1 VSPYLADKLYPNY
14 YFQGVNILLILV
26 DAMGG
31 DNAPEAIVNG
41 CIDAVLEKE
50 GFNILLIGDGT
61 RIKKTLA
68 DRGCANPRL
77 SIRHTSEVIS
87 SEDSPSK
94 AIRSKK
100 DSSMTVGFQLLKE
113 GKGDILLSA
122 GNSGAL
128 MAGALFILGRIKG
141 IDRPSLASLIPTKKG
156 KALLI
161 DAGLNTVCKP
171 INYQQ
176 FGIMGSIYMKELF
189 GIAKPRVGLINV
201 GSEEGKGNDVIK
213 QAYSLLSSSD
223 INFVGNI
230 EGKDIPMGE
239 ADVVVCDG
247 FVGNVVLKFL
257 EGVGSWFIG
266 ILRGMFTS
274 SLLAKLSAL
283 ILKKHLKAF
292 KQQVDA
298 DEQGG
303 APILGVNGL
312 VIKSHGS
319 STAKTIKYVIIN
331 RVYNLAGTTVLNQ
344 IREQFKNMEVED
356 IEQTN

>member
-1 VSPYLADKLYPNY
+1 M
-14 YFQGVNILLILV
+14 LILV

-50 GFNILLIGDGT
+50 GFDILVIGDEA
-61 RIKKTLA
+61 RIRKIMT
-68 DRGCANPRL
+68 DRGFSNPRL
-77 SIRHTSEVIS
+77 TIRHTSEVITG
-87 SEDSPSK
+87 EDSPAK
-94 AIRSKK
+94 AIRGKK

-113 GKGDILLSA
+113 GKGDIFLSA

-171 INYQQ
+171 VNYQQ
-176 FGIMGSIYMKELF
+176 FAIMGSIYMKELF
-189 GIAKPRVGLINV
+189 GIDQPRVGLINV
-201 GSEEGKGNDVIK
+201 GSEEGKGNDIIK
-213 QAYSLLSSSD
+213 QAFSLLSSSD
-223 INFVGNI
+223 INFVGNV
-230 EGKDIPMGE
+230 EGKGIPMGE
-239 ADVVVCDG
+239 ADVLVCDG

-257 EGVGSWFIG
+257 EGVGTWFVG
-266 ILRGMFTS
+266 ILKDMFTS
-274 SLLAKLSAL
+274 SLPAKLSAL
-283 ILKKHLKAF
+283 ILKKQLRAF
-292 KQQVDA
+292 KKTVDA

-319 STAKTIKYVIIN
+319 STAKTIKYVITN
-331 RVYNLAGTTVLNQ
+331 RAYNLAGTTVLSQ

-356 IEQTN
+356 IEQSN